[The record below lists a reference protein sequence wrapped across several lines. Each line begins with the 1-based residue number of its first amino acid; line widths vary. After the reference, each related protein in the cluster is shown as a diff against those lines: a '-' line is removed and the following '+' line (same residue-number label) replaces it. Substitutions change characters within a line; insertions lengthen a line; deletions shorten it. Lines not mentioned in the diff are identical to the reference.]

1 MSSKDGKD
9 SKESTN
15 LFSVKNVSRE
25 FGKKRLRIFKDNR
38 VLALNNINLEINE
51 MDAIG
56 IVGESGSGK
65 TTLGRILVGLDK
77 PTKGEVLYKGKE
89 IRTYNVK
96 EKKWFHHQTQM
107 IFQNPFAS
115 LNPYRSVLDI
125 LESGFK
131 SVGKVDKKEVRKK
144 IIDLLSEVGMH
155 EDALNRYPHQFSGGQ
170 RQRLVIAR
178 ALSVDPKILIADEPV
193 SALDVSIQA
202 QVLNLLNDLRKS
214 LGLTIVFITHDLRVA
229 NFFCDRIA
237 VMYKGRIVEIG
248 DSRSVLASPQHPYT
262 RMLLDAA
269 PSGNPDGH
277 TKSIINQD
285 SEETLDTVGVNGV
298 GCNFA
303 DRCWLRKTLPDD
315 SLCFQQAPTPR
326 MLNGTNLVE
335 CHHSESMESS
345 LKAIIHSDRTSDQK

>member
-1 MSSKDGKD
+1 MTENEKDFV
-9 SKESTN
+9 ENTT
-15 LFSVKNVSRE
+15 LFSIKNVSRE
-25 FGKKRLRIFKDNR
+25 FGRKRLKIFKDTR
-38 VLALNNINLEINE
+38 VLALNNINLEIKE
-51 MDAIG
+51 KDAIG

-65 TTLGRILVGLDK
+65 TTLGRILVGLDQ

-89 IRTYNVK
+89 IRTFNEK
-96 EKKWFHHQTQM
+96 DKKWFHHQTQM

-131 SVGKVDKKEVRKK
+131 SVGRVDKKKVRKK
-144 IIDLLSEVGMH
+144 IIELLSEVGLH

-178 ALSVDPKILIADEPV
+178 ALSVEPKVLIADEPV

-248 DSRSVLASPQHPYT
+248 AARSVLANPQHPYT

-269 PSGNPDGH
+269 PSGDPNGRS
-277 TKSIINQD
+277 KSIINQD
-285 SEETLDTVGVNGV
+285 SEESQDTVGVKGT

-303 DRCWLRKTLPDD
+303 DRCWLRKMLPDD
-315 SLCFQQAPTPR
+315 SLCFEQAPTPR
-326 MLNGTNLVE
+326 IINESNLVE
-335 CHHSESMESS
+335 CHHSESMEPY
-345 LKAIIHSDRTSDQK
+345 LKVLTELEDASDHS

>member
-1 MSSKDGKD
+1 MSAQDEKD
-9 SKESTN
+9 STV
-15 LFSVKNVSRE
+15 LFSIENVSRE
-25 FGKKRLRIFKDNR
+25 FGKKRLRIFRDSR
-38 VLALNNINLEINE
+38 VLALNNINLEIHE

-65 TTLGRILVGLDK
+65 TTLGRILVGLDQ
-77 PTKGEVLYKGKE
+77 PGKE
-89 IRTYNVK
+89 IRTYSAK

-178 ALSVDPKILIADEPV
+178 ALSVDPKILIADEPG

-248 DSRSVLASPQHPYT
+248 DSRSVLSNPQHPYT

-269 PSGNPDGH
+269 PSGDPSGRA
-277 TKSIINQD
+277 KAIINQD

-345 LKAIIHSDRTSDQK
+345 LKALNHSDRTSDQK

>member
-1 MSSKDGKD
+1 MTDKQSDVTESK
-9 SKESTN
+9 N
-15 LFSVKNVSRE
+15 LFSLKDVSRE
-25 FGKKRLRIFKDNR
+25 FGKRGLSFFKVTRI
-38 VLALNNINLEINE
+38 LALNNVSLEINE

-65 TTLGRILVGLDK
+65 TTLGRILVGLDQ
-77 PTKGEVLYKGKE
+77 PTKGEVLYKGRQIKSFNE
-89 IRTYNVK
+89 K
-96 EKKWFHHQTQM
+96 EKKWFHHQAQM

-144 IIDLLSEVGMH
+144 IIALLSEVGMH

-178 ALSVDPKILIADEPV
+178 ALSVTPKILIADEPV

-248 DSRSVLASPQHPYT
+248 DAKSVLANSQHPYT

-269 PSGNPDGH
+269 PSGNPNGGS
-277 TKSIINQD
+277 KSIINQD
-285 SEETLDTVGVNGV
+285 SEETVDDATAKGL

-303 DRCWLRKTLPDD
+303 DRCWLRKMLPDD
-315 SLCFQQAPTPR
+315 SLCVDQAPTSR
-326 MLNGTNLVE
+326 LLNGTNLVE
-335 CHHSESMESS
+335 CHHSESID
-345 LKAIIHSDRTSDQK
+345 KYIKVVTASDHGSNQT

>member
-1 MSSKDGKD
+1 MNENQFDLAESKD
-9 SKESTN
+9 
-15 LFSVKNVSRE
+15 LFSLTNVSRE
-25 FGKKRLRIFKDNR
+25 FGKRKFRFFKDNS
-38 VLALNNINLEINE
+38 VLALDNVSLHIVDKE
-51 MDAIG
+51 AIG

-65 TTLGRILVGLDK
+65 TTLGRMLVGLDQ
-77 PTKGEVLYKGKE
+77 PTKGVVLYKGKPVDKFKD
-89 IRTYNVK
+89 N
-96 EKKWFHHQTQM
+96 EKKAFHHQVQM

-115 LNPYRSVLDI
+115 LNPYRSILDI

-131 SVGKVDKKEVRKK
+131 SVGNKDKKKVRRK
-144 IIDLLSEVGMH
+144 IIELLSEVGMH

-178 ALSVDPKILIADEPV
+178 ALSVAPKILIADEPV

-237 VMYKGRIVEIG
+237 VMYRGRIVEIG
-248 DSRSVLASPQHPYT
+248 DARSVLANSQHPYT

-269 PSGNPDGH
+269 PSGNP
-277 TKSIINQD
+277 KSKSKNIINQD
-285 SEETLDTVGVNGV
+285 SEETLNNITSKEH

-303 DRCWLRKTLPDD
+303 DRCWLRKMLPDD
-315 SLCFQQAPTPR
+315 SLCIEQAPSPR
-326 MLNGTNLVE
+326 LLNGTNLVE
-335 CHHSESMESS
+335 CHHSESINSYAKELTKSV
-345 LKAIIHSDRTSDQK
+345 KASHEG

>member
-1 MSSKDGKD
+1 MSSKDKKD
-9 SKESTN
+9 LKESVN

-38 VLALNNINLEINE
+38 VLALNDINLEINE

-65 TTLGRILVGLDK
+65 TTLGRILVGLEQ

-89 IRTYNVK
+89 IKTYSVK

-202 QVLNLLNDLRKS
+202 QILNLLENLQKD
-214 LGLTIVFITHDLRVA
+214 LGLSFVFIAHDLSVVRHIADQV
-229 NFFCDRIA
+229 A
-237 VMYKGRIVEIG
+237 VMYLGKIVEVG
-248 DSRSVLASPQHPYT
+248 DSATVYNSPAHPYT
-262 RMLLDAA
+262 KALLSAVPVANPSLRNSDKRIRLVGDVPSPIDP
-269 PSGNPDGH
+269 PSGCRFR
-277 TKSIINQD
+277 T
-285 SEETLDTVGVNGV
+285 
-298 GCNFA
+298 
-303 DRCWLRKTLPDD
+303 RCWKATD
-315 SLCFQQAPTPR
+315 LCGAVEPLLQADASGR
-326 MLNGTNLVE
+326 AVA
-335 CHHSESMESS
+335 CHFPEEAAVSVG
-345 LKAIIHSDRTSDQK
+345 

>member
-1 MSSKDGKD
+1 MSSKNNKGAN
-9 SKESTN
+9 ESTT

-25 FGKKRLRIFKDNR
+25 FGKKRLRIFRDNR
-38 VLALNNINLEINE
+38 VLALNDINLEINE

-65 TTLGRILVGLDK
+65 TTLGRILVGLDQ
-77 PTKGEVLYKGKE
+77 PTSGEVLYKGTE
-89 IRTYNVK
+89 IKTFK
-96 EKKWFHHQTQM
+96 DQEKKWFHHQTQM

-144 IIDLLSEVGMH
+144 IIDLLSQVGMH
-155 EDALNRYPHQFSGGQ
+155 EDSLNRYPHQFSGGQ

-178 ALSVDPKILIADEPV
+178 ALSVEPKVLIADEPV

-248 DSRSVLASPQHPYT
+248 DARSVLASPQHPYT

-269 PSGNPDGH
+269 PSGDPDGR

-285 SEETLDTVGVNGV
+285 SEETLDVVGVNGV

-326 MLNGTNLVE
+326 LLNGTNLVE
-335 CHHSESMESS
+335 CHHSEAMES
-345 LKAIIHSDRTSDQK
+345 AIKVLNQSERASGKK